1 LWNVDILRC
10 WKLYLYYT
18 YYIISFWCLR
28 NFSVV
33 CLIFT
38 SDTIINAKVITSLIL
53 FVHVLFFIYCFN
65 VNQTQTSSC
74 KFVLWLIEFVEI
86 SSGSFT
92 HSFCKY
98 LPPRISCTLL
108 IQIVRRFY
116 FYFPSS
122 RLLCGRFR
130 FRPRKKRL
138 FCSLSIDIL
147 RENGRTR
154 CATLEGENLYIRA
167 RREIGKWNSHRPLIL
182 SCNVERRMTFGHA
195 NSFLCNFL
203 GMESIVKK
211 DAFYYVWKYEML

>member
-1 LWNVDILRC
+1 LIFYDVENYI
-10 WKLYLYYT
+10 
-18 YYIISFWCLR
+18 YIILIILFRFDVLR

-38 SDTIINAKVITSLIL
+38 SDTIINAKVIMSLIL

-130 FRPRKKRL
+130 FRPRKNEKETTVLLSFDRYLKREWT
-138 FCSLSIDIL
+138 DTL
-147 RENGRTR
+147 RYPRGWKPLHKS
-154 CATLEGENLYIRA
+154 AT
-167 RREIGKWNSHRPLIL
+167 WNRKMKLTS
-182 SCNVERRMTFGHA
+182 TFDP
-195 NSFLCNFL
+195 F
-203 GMESIVKK
+203 V
-211 DAFYYVWKYEML
+211 